1 MPTPSGRISRTASN
15 TMHGTPIWWSVSAI
29 ASPPMPPPAINTGLF
44 VTRWTDLHLDEFH
57 YPLNDGGSKPAFDR
71 RSDGAAN
78 IRYGSKL
85 PRPPGAIMS
94 VVPPKAA
101 ATIVDCGGS

>member
-57 YPLNDGGSKPAFDR
+57 YPLNDGGSKLAFDH
-71 RSDGAAN
+71 RSDSAAN
-78 IRYGSKL
+78 VRYGWSSATDL
-85 PRPPGAIMS
+85 RCPRDVGFRR
-94 VVPPKAA
+94 
-101 ATIVDCGGS
+101 